1 MVDPATAKLLRDRY
15 WIEAMGWTVVEN
27 NASVGERGISDD
39 R

>member
-15 WIEAMGWTVVEN
+15 RIEATGRTVVEN